1 VDRMSKILL
10 AIDQP
15 EVGHAE
21 LRAILLVQQLGV
33 NAIDVIATRRAGGG
47 IGTRTASSRL
57 RIDGGALSALIDGEQ
72 HCLEEVAAF
81 GRPPHAWTMRD
92 ANAAGVVAA
101 AAEEIGA
108 DLVVLQG
115 AAGSALASWIWWP
128 KNAAVAGL
136 CRSPVLLVNAE
147 PRDMY
152 RKILVALDYSKASLA
167 AARAA
172 LRMAPSASFVFLH
185 AWRLQDEGLMR
196 ELALPERVIAG
207 YREQGW
213 ESARTRLNDYVELFF
228 PDVQSCSRVVHHGTP
243 HGGIV
248 HHARRWGADLVVIGK
263 ERIRPGRRFM
273 PGSLTQRLATR
284 GACDLLVGPA
294 PHGRDDDQRLAA

>member
-1 VDRMSKILL
+1 MDRMSRILL

-15 EVGHAE
+15 EVGRAE
-21 LRAILLVQQLGV
+21 LRAVLLAQQLGID
-33 NAIDVIATRRAGGG
+33 AIDVVATRRTGAG
-47 IGTRTASSRL
+47 IGSRTACSRL
-57 RIDGGALSALIDGEQ
+57 RVDGGALSVVIGGER
-72 HCLEEVAAF
+72 HCLEDAA
-81 GRPPHAWTMRD
+81 GLGSLPHAWTVHE
-92 ANAAGVVAA
+92 ACAAGTVAA
-101 AAEEIGA
+101 TAEEIGA

-115 AAGSALASWIWWP
+115 AAGSAVGRWLRPP
-128 KNAAVAGL
+128 KSAAVARL

-147 PRDMY
+147 PRHMY

-172 LRMAPSASFVFLH
+172 LRMAPGASVIFLH

-196 ELALPERVIAG
+196 ELEVPARVIAA

-213 ESARTRLNDYVELFF
+213 EAARTRLNEYVDLFF
-228 PDVQSCSRVVHHGTP
+228 PDVRLRSRVVHHGTP

-263 ERIRPGRRFM
+263 ERTRPGRRFG
-273 PGSLTQRLATR
+273 PGSLAQRLAAQ
-284 GACDLLVGPA
+284 GDCDLLVGPA
-294 PHGRDDDQRLAA
+294 PQGRDDDQRLAA